1 MKKSL
6 YFIFTI
12 LFSIIF
18 INVVNAS
25 DETLTFSRTTTN
37 NIENIVEIISK
48 KDGYLISEITN
59 LNNTKIYN
67 YNNEDNLIST
77 KELENLINTK
87 IIKVNENYLVVGVT
101 SNTLKIYLL
110 DSNLQVIEQ
119 KETSYMI
126 DQSSIINLYKN
137 DDKILVLLTENGELS
152 SINVYEIDNELNV
165 LENRFSSYDSTYL
178 KAALK
183 GDYYLISNNNFEN
196 ETRII
201 KYNNSTYNEN
211 KIILI
216 GTSSNIN
223 YDMLIGYDEKAH
235 ITIKDYE
242 NNIIV
247 DEDNSDY
254 LRFIDIELIKDKLF
268 ILAEKID
275 GTYLV
280 TYSIDGKILSEI
292 NIKNAKYLQK
302 VSNQLVIVTKE
313 DINALIHF
321 YEFNC
326 VIKSEE
332 NILGTLKVV
341 ENAKPYEKVTL
352 SVTPNSG
359 YELESITVK
368 DSQGNIINLVN
379 NTFVMPE
386 NDVSIT
392 TNYIETLSNPE
403 TVDIIFIISFL
414 AFLISITIIFLYRK
428 LRWLK

>member
-223 YDMLIGYDEKAH
+223 YDMLIGYEEKAH

-280 TYSIDGKILSEI
+280 TYSIDGKILSEM

>member
-1 MKKSL
+1 MKKSI
-6 YFIFTI
+6 YIVFTI

-25 DETLTFSRTTTN
+25 DEILTFSRTTTN
-37 NIENIVEIISK
+37 NLENIVEIISK

-59 LNNTKIYN
+59 LNNTKINN

-87 IIKVNENYLVVGVT
+87 IIKVNDNYLLVGIS
-101 SNTLKIYLL
+101 SNTLKVYLL

-126 DQSSIINLYKN
+126 DQSSVINLYKN

-152 SINVYEIDNELNV
+152 NINVYEIDNELNV
-165 LENRFSSYDSTYL
+165 IENRFSSYDSAYL
-178 KAALK
+178 KDTLK
-183 GDYYLISNNNFEN
+183 GDYYLISNNNTEN
-196 ETRII
+196 ETRTIN
-201 KYNNSTYNEN
+201 YNNSTYNED

-216 GTSSNIN
+216 GNSSNIN
-223 YDMLIGYDEKAH
+223 YDEIIGYDEKAH
-235 ITIKDYE
+235 ITIKDYD
-242 NNIIV
+242 NNILI
-247 DEDNSDY
+247 DEDNSNY
-254 LRFIDIELIKDKLF
+254 LKFIDIELIKDNLF
-268 ILAEKID
+268 ILAEKTD

-280 TYSIDGKILSEI
+280 TYSIEGNYLSEK
-292 NIKNAKYLQK
+292 NISNATFLEK

-313 DINALIHF
+313 NINNTIHF

-326 VIKSEE
+326 IIKSEE
-332 NILGTLKVV
+332 NVLGTLTVV
-341 ENAKPYEKVTL
+341 ENAKPYEEITL

-359 YELESITVK
+359 YQLESITIK
-368 DSQGNIINLVN
+368 DTQGNVINLVN

-386 NDVSIT
+386 NDVEIT
-392 TNYIETLSNPE
+392 TNYVETLSNPE

-414 AFLISITIIFLYRK
+414 AFLVSIVLIFFSKK

>member
-1 MKKSL
+1 
-6 YFIFTI
+6 
-12 LFSIIF
+12 
-18 INVVNAS
+18 
-25 DETLTFSRTTTN
+25 
-37 NIENIVEIISK
+37 
-48 KDGYLISEITN
+48 
-59 LNNTKIYN
+59 
-67 YNNEDNLIST
+67 
-77 KELENLINTK
+77 
-87 IIKVNENYLVVGVT
+87 
-101 SNTLKIYLL
+101 
-110 DSNLQVIEQ
+110 
-119 KETSYMI
+119 MI

-223 YDMLIGYDEKAH
+223 YDMLIGYEEKAH